1 MKIYSRMTLIMQVPG
16 IVLVKLYIVWSPL
29 SNGLMA
35 GRDWSVTGSA
45 NNEVIIQAQVAE
57 QGLRSKQM
65 NNEFT
70 SEASLPTGCR
80 GFFPR

>member
-16 IVLVKLYIVWSPL
+16 IVLVKLHIVWSPL

-35 GRDWSVTGSA
+35 DRDWSVTGSA
-45 NNEVIIQAQVAE
+45 NNEVIIRAQVAE

-70 SEASLPTGCR
+70 SKA
-80 GFFPR
+80 